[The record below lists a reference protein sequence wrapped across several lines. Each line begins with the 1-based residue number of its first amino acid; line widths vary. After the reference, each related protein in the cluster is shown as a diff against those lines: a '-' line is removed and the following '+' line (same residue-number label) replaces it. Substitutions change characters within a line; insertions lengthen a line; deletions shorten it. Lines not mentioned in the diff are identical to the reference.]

1 MGDNKDNF
9 PKTVDAAV
17 RTLRGLVA
25 SDELAKITLLAE
37 DDLVTL
43 HFGLGQWVRNYFG
56 LWEGNPEL
64 IIATGAE
71 DADGASEVIVRELWL
86 ELRGELPKLH

>member
-1 MGDNKDNF
+1 MADSHGNF

-25 SDELAKITLLAE
+25 SDELVKITLLKE
-37 DDLVTL
+37 DELVTL
-43 HFGLGQWVRNYFG
+43 HFGLGQWVRNYLG

-64 IIATGAE
+64 ISATGAD
-71 DADGASEVIVRELWL
+71 DADGASEVIIRELWL

>member
-1 MGDNKDNF
+1 MGENQGNF

-25 SDELAKITLLAE
+25 SDEQAKITLLTE
-37 DDLVTL
+37 DELVTL
-43 HFGLGQWVRNYFG
+43 HFGLGQWVRNYLG

-64 IIATGAE
+64 ISATGA
-71 DADGASEVIVRELWL
+71 DGADGASELIIRELWL
-86 ELRGELPKLH
+86 QLCCDLPKLH

>member
-1 MGDNKDNF
+1 MVYSQGNF

-37 DDLVTL
+37 DELVTL

-64 IIATGAE
+64 IGATGAE
-71 DADGASEVIVRELWL
+71 DADGASEVIIRELWL

>member
-1 MGDNKDNF
+1 MSDSQGNF

-25 SDELAKITLLAE
+25 SDELEKITLLVE

-56 LWEGNPEL
+56 LWEGNPDL
-64 IIATGAE
+64 INATGAE
-71 DADGASEVIVRELWL
+71 DADGASGVIIRALWL
-86 ELRGELPKLH
+86 ELRAELPKLH

>member
-1 MGDNKDNF
+1 MGDSQGNF

-37 DDLVTL
+37 DELVTL

-56 LWEGNPEL
+56 LWEGNQEL
-64 IIATGAE
+64 LNATGE
-71 DADGASEVIVRELWL
+71 KDADGASGVIIRKLWL